1 MTVAALRT
9 PPPRPSRPT
18 GQRRY
23 LMDISEEVEEA
34 AEILSSGTTGGW
46 MGSGARVLLL
56 RAKAAADHPPPARL
70 AGPRMGPQWL
80 ATCHVSPLGD
90 TEKQSPRPRTHPH
103 PRVPVACVAD
113 LIPFRAR
120 VPVRDSWVL

>member
-1 MTVAALRT
+1 
-9 PPPRPSRPT
+9 
-18 GQRRY
+18 
-23 LMDISEEVEEA
+23 MDISEEVEEA

-56 RAKAAADHPPPARL
+56 WAERLLTPPPARL
-70 AGPRMGPQWL
+70 AGPRMGPQL
-80 ATCHVSPLGD
+80 LGPCHVSPLGD

>member
-1 MTVAALRT
+1 MAAAGGGDGPGREGSGGGT
-9 PPPRPSRPT
+9 GVPSAGAAGAPLE
-18 GQRRY
+18 

-46 MGSGARVLLL
+46 MGSGARVLL
-56 RAKAAADHPPPARL
+56 
-70 AGPRMGPQWL
+70 
-80 ATCHVSPLGD
+80 
-90 TEKQSPRPRTHPH
+90 